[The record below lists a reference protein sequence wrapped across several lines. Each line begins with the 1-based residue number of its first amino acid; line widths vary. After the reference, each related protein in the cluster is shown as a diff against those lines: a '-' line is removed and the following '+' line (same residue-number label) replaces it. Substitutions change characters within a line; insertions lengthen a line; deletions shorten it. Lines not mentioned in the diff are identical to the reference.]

1 MDSDEDTVSKEEDT
15 LIDWSLLEDVE
26 KVLNILDSISITPT
40 IQYNL
45 PMTDDLILETD
56 LIHDVINYY
65 LNELMITLDDSK
77 AYLLNDYFM
86 IKEFLDPLK
95 VRLMAGDLDI
105 RLKYFK
111 KRMVY
116 DLEEF
121 EMILNYA
128 SNMYDDSYN
137 DLIGVNPNLILKVN
151 LLDENKTS
159 DFLDLKSRII
169 QKVNSIF
176 I

>member
-159 DFLDLKSRII
+159 DFLELKSRII

>member
-1 MDSDEDTVSKEEDT
+1 MDSDEDTISKEEDT
-15 LIDWSLLEDVE
+15 LIDWSLMTDME

-40 IQYNL
+40 IRYNL

-56 LIHDVINYY
+56 LIHDVIDYY
-65 LNELMITLDDSK
+65 LNEFMIALEDSK

-121 EMILNYA
+121 EMLLNYA
-128 SNMYDDSYN
+128 SNMYDNSYN

-159 DFLDLKSRII
+159 DFLALKSRII